1 MAGSTR
7 SSAPRSRRGSA
18 HGRSPPHAPSCES
31 CQPRSGPTRR
41 SSERRSSRSSPSS
54 RTRRASWPGRFHAS
68 ASRARHHDRSRAP
81 QPARPRG
88 NCRTVSGLP
97 RRCSLRGRY
106 GRFLRWNAFRT
117 MRRTTRMG
125 MRKLAAIV
133 GMATM
138 VVAACGGGAATS
150 APSAGGASVAPSA
163 GASSS
168 AAAGGDCTVGVSW
181 NNFQQPRWAAHD
193 QPNIKDTVEAGG
205 GTYIDADANLSN
217 EQQLTDVD
225 TLISKGAKV
234 LILLAQDNKAIL
246 PALQKAKDAGIPVI
260 AYDRL
265 IEDPDILYITF
276 DNVLVGKAEAQAIL
290 DKVPTGNYVLI
301 KGDPGDPNA
310 ATFLPQGWDE
320 AGLKDKV
327 ASGDIKILNGPDG
340 TFTDAWKTEKAQSNM
355 EAIIDEAVADGTKID
370 AILAENDSTALGVV
384 GALTAK
390 SYGFPPL
397 SGQDGDPANLNNV
410 ALGKQYVDVFK
421 QANELGKAAGAAAL
435 KLCEDPK
442 NMALTLPDG
451 LLDTSVAPT
460 AGLAA
465 KAFTTPGGTS
475 VQSFILQPT
484 PLTAENLQVAVD
496 AGQISKE
503 DLCKGVDAA
512 TAPPACK

>member
-1 MAGSTR
+1 MS
-7 SSAPRSRRGSA
+7 
-18 HGRSPPHAPSCES
+18 
-31 CQPRSGPTRR
+31 
-41 SSERRSSRSSPSS
+41 
-54 RTRRASWPGRFHAS
+54 
-68 ASRARHHDRSRAP
+68 
-81 QPARPRG
+81 
-88 NCRTVSGLP
+88 
-97 RRCSLRGRY
+97 
-106 GRFLRWNAFRT
+106 
-117 MRRTTRMG
+117 
-125 MRKLAAIV
+125 MRK
-133 GMATM
+133 MATIAGM
-138 VVAACGGGAATS
+138 TAILVAACGGGGASPAASTAAS
-150 APSAGGASVAPSA
+150 APASAEASASASA
-163 GASSS
+163 GASPSE
-168 AAAGGDCTVGVSW
+168 AAAGDCTVGVSW

-265 IEDPDILYITF
+265 IEDPEILYITF
-276 DNVLVGKAEAQAIL
+276 DNVLVGKAEAEAIL
-290 DKVPTGNYVLI
+290 AKVPKGNYVLI

-327 ASGDIKILNGPDG
+327 ASGDIVLLNGPDG
-340 TFTDAWKTEKAQSNM
+340 TFTDAWKTETAQKNM
-355 EAIIDEAVADGTKID
+355 EAIIDKAVADGTKID

-421 QANELGKAAGAAAL
+421 NANELGKAAGAAAL
-435 KLCEDPK
+435 ELCK
-442 NMALTLPDG
+442 GTAMAGLTLPDG
-451 LLDTSVAPT
+451 LMDPTVAPV
-460 AGLAA
+460 AGLSATP
-465 KAFTTPGGTS
+465 FTTPDGTS

-484 PLTAENLQVAVD
+484 PLTAENLQTAVD

-512 TAPPACK
+512 AAEAPAACK